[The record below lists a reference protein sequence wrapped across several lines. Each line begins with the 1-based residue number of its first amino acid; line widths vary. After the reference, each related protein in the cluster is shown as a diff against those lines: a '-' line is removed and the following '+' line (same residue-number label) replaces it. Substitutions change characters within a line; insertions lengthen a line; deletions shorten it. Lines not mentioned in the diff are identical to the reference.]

1 MSRAL
6 GQRITQTQRRMLAEK
21 LRSLLTQE
29 PDLSVKEMVRRTGA
43 PYGMCNF
50 VQKRVREE
58 RERAEFDAHVMD

>member
-6 GQRITQTQRRMLAEK
+6 GQRITQSHRILLAKK
-21 LRSLLTQE
+21 LRALLANE

-50 VQKRVREE
+50 LQKRVREE
-58 RERAEFDAHVMD
+58 RAKAQPAFA